1 MALMPKRV
9 KFRKSQRGK
18 IKGKATKGNTV
29 AFGEFG
35 LQSLGIA
42 WITAQQ
48 IEAGRVAATHFL
60 HREGR
65 VYVRIFPHKSISAKP
80 LETRMGKGKG
90 EPDAWVACV
99 KPGTMLFEIAGVS
112 EDVAKRALRR
122 VAHKMPIRCR
132 FLHRRHTL

>member
-9 KFRKSQRGK
+9 KFRKFQRGK

-29 AFGEFG
+29 AFGEYG
-35 LQSLGIA
+35 LQSLGTG

-65 VYVRIFPHKSISAKP
+65 VYVRIFPHKSVSSKP

-90 EPDAWVACV
+90 EPDTWVACV
-99 KPGTMLFEIAGVS
+99 KPGTVMFEISGVS
-112 EDVAKRALRR
+112 EDLAKRALRR
-122 VAHKMPIRCR
+122 VSHKMPLRCR

>member
-9 KFRKSQRGK
+9 KFRKFQRGK
-18 IKGKATKGNTV
+18 MKGKATKGNTV
-29 AFGEFG
+29 AFGEYG
-35 LQSLGIA
+35 LQSLGIG
-42 WITAQQ
+42 WITTQQ

-65 VYVRIFPHKSISAKP
+65 VYVRIFPHKSISSKP

-90 EPDAWVACV
+90 EPDTWVACV
-99 KPGTMLFEIAGVS
+99 KPGTVMFEISGVS
-112 EDVAKRALRR
+112 EDLAKRALRR
-122 VAHKMPIRCR
+122 VAHKMPLRCR